1 MINTFYLNNTVF
13 QIVLRGRGKPSVGG
27 WEILKGDS
35 LLGGGNLRES
45 EFDHQN
51 LFQS

>member
-13 QIVLRGRGKPSVGG
+13 QIVLMGG